1 MWVRALGALVV
12 LTLAAGASL
21 AADVTDAEVL
31 AITHKH
37 CVMCHARMPTH
48 EAFTKPPRNVVL
60 ETIDDVAKFAPKVLG
75 QAVEDRTMPLGDAN
89 NMTDEERE
97 TLRRWIAA
105 HE

>member
-1 MWVRALGALVV
+1 AAMVLAL
-12 LTLAAGASL
+12 AGSAPR

-31 AITHKH
+31 AITQKH

-60 ETIDDVAKFAPKVLG
+60 ETVDDLAKFAPKVLE

-89 NMTDEERE
+89 NITDEERE
-97 TLRRWIAA
+97 ALRRWIAA

>member
-1 MWVRALGALVV
+1 MWFHALAGALV
-12 LTLAAGASL
+12 LTSAAGASR
-21 AADVTDAEVL
+21 AAEVTDAEVL
-31 AITHKH
+31 AVTQKH

-60 ETIDDVAKFAPKVLG
+60 ETIDDLAKFAPKVLE

-89 NMTDEERE
+89 NITDEERE